1 LSIKLAS
8 VSKYYGAQAAVKD
21 LSFEAYP
28 NEILGVLGPNGA
40 GKSTTMKMICGYL
53 PQDAGSIEMNGEQIQ
68 SDPIKFKSQIGYL
81 PESNPLYLDMYV
93 REFLLFCAGVH
104 QIDDKKKRIDEVI
117 EMTGLGVREF
127 LLFCAGVHQ
136 IDDKKKR
143 IDEVIEMTGLGQE
156 QHKTI
161 NQLSK
166 GYRQRVGLAQAI
178 LHDPQVLVL
187 DEPTSGLDPNQLVE
201 IRQLIKDL
209 GREKTVLFSSH
220 ILQEV
225 QQICD
230 RIIVLNQ
237 GELVANSTI
246 EDLNTFQEYTSL
258 VLVSFE
264 KEIEI
269 QKYLNQIPL
278 DLIHQTS
285 RSSYEIKSNEADQ
298 LKKELFDI
306 AVAQQN
312 RITALNES
320 TSSFEDIFQSLT
332 KSDL

>member
-1 LSIKLAS
+1 MSIKLAS

-117 EMTGLGVREF
+117 EMTGLG
-127 LLFCAGVHQ
+127 
-136 IDDKKKR
+136 
-143 IDEVIEMTGLGQE
+143 QE

-209 GREKTVLFSSH
+209 GQEKTVLFSSH

>member
-1 LSIKLAS
+1 MSIKLAS

-53 PQDAGSIEMNGEQIQ
+53 SQDAGSIEMNGEQIQ

-81 PESNPLYLDMYV
+81 PESNPLYLDMY
-93 REFLLFCAGVH
+93 
-104 QIDDKKKRIDEVI
+104 
-117 EMTGLGVREF
+117 VREF

>member
-53 PQDAGSIEMNGEQIQ
+53 SQDAGSIEMNGEQIQ

-81 PESNPLYLDMYV
+81 PESNPLYLDMY
-93 REFLLFCAGVH
+93 
-104 QIDDKKKRIDEVI
+104 
-117 EMTGLGVREF
+117 VREF

>member
-53 PQDAGSIEMNGEQIQ
+53 SQDAGSIEMNGEQIQ

-81 PESNPLYLDMYV
+81 PESNPLYLDMY
-93 REFLLFCAGVH
+93 
-104 QIDDKKKRIDEVI
+104 
-117 EMTGLGVREF
+117 VREF

-209 GREKTVLFSSH
+209 GQEKTVLFSSH

-269 QKYLNQIPL
+269 QKYLYQIPV